1 MSSKIIGFDDWLESP
16 PGRYLLAWEQER
28 YDELVADC
36 FGYHALQLGLPRL
49 QGLRANRIQHR
60 WLAVNAAAADAAE
73 ESPAPALWADAVQL
87 PFPAASIDLV
97 LMPHTLELSVSPHAA
112 LREAAR
118 VLVPEGRVLISG
130 VNPWSLWGLRQSRM
144 QWFRRL
150 GASGPLFIPEA
161 QEFFSPWRLRDWL
174 RLLDLEVET
183 VSLGCFRPATRG
195 GGWLERMGWMDALG
209 PRGWPVFGAGY
220 VMVAVKRVLGL
231 RLLEPAWRSARPP
244 KGATVPVARR
254 GASGG
259 APVLCDECRE

>member
-60 WLAVNAAAADAAE
+60 WLAVNAAAAGAAE
-73 ESPAPALWADAVQL
+73 GSPAPALWADAVQL
-87 PFPAASIDLV
+87 PFPAASVDLV

-195 GGWLERMGWMDALG
+195 GGWLERMGWMDAMG

-244 KGATVPVARR
+244 KGATMPVARR
-254 GASGG
+254 ESGG
-259 APVLCDECRE
+259 APVLRDECRE